1 MAALER
7 TGASG
12 VSDSFHTIVIGAG
25 SGGLTVAVGLA
36 NLGKPV
42 AVIEALHVGGDCT
55 NVGCVPSKTLIHQAE
70 KRGVNDPNGALAEVR
85 RKRDALREKE
95 THEFGAVKHL
105 SLIFGRARLT
115 GPKQVVVTLPDGGER
130 TLSAEKIVIATGAR
144 PRKLA
149 ISGLPAERA
158 LTNESVFELPAAPR
172 HLAVVGG
179 GVIGVELAFAFRKL
193 GSQVSVVDMAP
204 RLLTRHLPEAAQAV
218 EASLRAKGVNL
229 HFGVGVHSYDEAT
242 QTLRIER
249 QGAVT
254 ALEGVDYALVAVG
267 RERNVEGL
275 GLETTGVTFAAR
287 EGIATDS
294 YGRTNVPGIYA
305 IGDVTATSA
314 FTHSA
319 NAQGRRVVQ
328 RIAFPWLPARAPEPF
343 YPSATFSD
351 PEVATAGMSQQ
362 QLAARYRPELV
373 KRIRVDLVTQ
383 TDRGYTDDVQQGAI
397 IVDAVRL
404 TGKILSVTIVGPRA
418 SEMISLFTLAIQE
431 GISLYKLYRVVYPYP
446 TFSSGIQKVA
456 DAFLRETLTGLRGEL
471 AIFLRYR
478 WARPQVVPSGRPAS
492 QTAAPQR

>member
-1 MAALER
+1 
-7 TGASG
+7 

-70 KRGVNDPNGALAEVR
+70 ERGVSDPDGALAEVR

-95 THEFGAVKHL
+95 THEFGEMKNL
-105 SLIFGRARLT
+105 SLIFGRARLA
-115 GPKQVVVTLPDGGER
+115 GPKQVVVALPEGGER
-130 TLSAEKIVIATGAR
+130 TLRAENVVIATGAR
-144 PRKLA
+144 PRKLS

-193 GSQVSVVDMAP
+193 GSQVSLVDMSP
-204 RLLTRHLPEAAQAV
+204 RVLTRHLPEAAAAV
-218 EASLRAKGVNL
+218 EASLRARGVAL
-229 HFGVGVHSYDEAT
+229 HFGVSVHSYDEAS
-242 QTLRIER
+242 QTLRVER
-249 QGAVT
+249 AGQIT
-254 ALEGVDYALVAVG
+254 ALEGVDYVLIAVG

-275 GLETTGVTFAAR
+275 ALERAGVQFSPR
-287 EGIATDS
+287 EGVATDS
-294 YGRTNVPGIYA
+294 YGCTNVPGVYA

-362 QLAARYRPELV
+362 QSAERYHPKLV

-383 TDRGYTDDVQQGAI
+383 TDRGYTDDLQQGAI

-446 TFSSGIQKVA
+446 TFSSGVQKVA

-471 AIFLRYR
+471 LAFLRYR
-478 WARPQVVPSGRPAS
+478 WSRPAPVAPPARPTPSRS
-492 QTAAPQR
+492 

>member
-1 MAALER
+1 M
-7 TGASG
+7 G
-12 VSDSFHTIVIGAG
+12 DSFHTIVIGAG

-42 AVIEALHVGGDCT
+42 AVVEALHVGGDCT

-70 KRGVNDPNGALAEVR
+70 ERGARDPSGALADVR

-95 THEFGAVKHL
+95 THEFGAVPNL
-105 SLIFGRARLT
+105 SLIFGRARLA
-115 GPKQVVVTLPDGGER
+115 GSQQVVVALPAGDQR
-130 TLSAEKIVIATGAR
+130 TLSAKQIVIATGAR
-144 PRKLA
+144 PRTIA
-149 ISGLPAERA
+149 IPGLPAERT

-172 HLAVVGG
+172 HLAIVGG

-193 GSQVSVVDMAP
+193 GSQVSLVDMAP
-204 RLLTRHLPEAAQAV
+204 RVLTRHLPAAAQSV
-218 EASLRAKGVNL
+218 EASLRAKGVAL
-229 HFGVGVHSYDEAT
+229 HFGVSVHSYDAPL
-242 QTLRIER
+242 QMLWVER
-249 QGAVT
+249 AGQLV
-254 ALEGVDYALVAVG
+254 ALEGVDYVLVAVG
-267 RERNVEGL
+267 RVRNLEGL
-275 GLETTGVTFAAR
+275 GLEAAGVRFSPRA
-287 EGIATDS
+287 GIEADS

-328 RIAFPWLPARAPEPF
+328 RIAFPWLPARAPEPD

-362 QLAARYRPELV
+362 QIAERYRPELI
-373 KRIRVDLVTQ
+373 KRIEVSLVTQ
-383 TDRGYTDDVQQGAI
+383 TDRGYTDDLQQGAI

-404 TGKILSVTIVGPRA
+404 TGQILSVTIVGPRA

-431 GISLYKLYRVVYPYP
+431 RISLYKLYRIVYPYP

-471 AIFLRYR
+471 FTYLRYR
-478 WARPQVVPSGRPAS
+478 WAHPR
-492 QTAAPQR
+492 AAGSAGQPDGSRG

>member
-1 MAALER
+1 
-7 TGASG
+7 

-70 KRGVNDPNGALAEVR
+70 ERGASDPDGALAEVR
-85 RKRDALREKE
+85 RKRDALRAKE
-95 THEFGAVKHL
+95 THEFGEIKNL
-105 SLIFGRARLT
+105 SLIFGRARLA
-115 GPKQVVVTLPDGGER
+115 GPRQVVVALPAGGER
-130 TLSAEKIVIATGAR
+130 ALSAKNIVIATGAR
-144 PRKLA
+144 PRTIA
-149 ISGLPAERA
+149 IPGLPAERM

-179 GVIGVELAFAFRKL
+179 GVIGMELAFAFRKL
-193 GSQVSVVDMAP
+193 GSQVSVITTAP
-204 RLLTRHLPEAAQAV
+204 RVMDKFLPEVSAALD
-218 EASLRAKGVNL
+218 ASLHARGVA
-229 HFGVGVHSYDEAT
+229 VYRSAQTHSYDEAG
-242 QTLRIER
+242 QTLRVER
-249 QGAVT
+249 AGQLT
-254 ALEGVDYALVAVG
+254 ALEGVDYVLVAVG
-267 RERNVEGL
+267 RQRNLEGL
-275 GLETTGVTFAAR
+275 GLERAGVTVSPSA
-287 EGIATDS
+287 GIATDS

-305 IGDVTATSA
+305 IGDVTGTSA

-328 RIAFPWLPARAPEPF
+328 RIALPWLPARAPEPF

-351 PEVATAGMSQQ
+351 PEVATAGMRQGQ
-362 QLAARYRPELV
+362 IAERFHPRLV

-383 TDRGYTDDVQQGAI
+383 TDRGYTDDLQQGAI

-418 SEMISLFTLAIQE
+418 SELISLFTLAIQE

-471 AIFLRYR
+471 IAFLRYR
-478 WARPQVVPSGRPAS
+478 WARPAS
-492 QTAAPQR
+492 ATPAPQPAPSRG

>member
-1 MAALER
+1 
-7 TGASG
+7 
-12 VSDSFHTIVIGAG
+12 VIGAG

-36 NLGKPV
+36 NLGRSV

-55 NVGCVPSKTLIHQAE
+55 NVGCVPSKTLIHQADE
-70 KRGVNDPNGALAEVR
+70 RGTNDPNGALSEVR

-95 THEFGAVKHL
+95 THEFGEVKNL
-105 SLIFGRARLT
+105 SLIFGRARLA
-115 GPKQVVVTLPDGGER
+115 GPKQVVVTLPEVGER
-130 TLSAEKIVIATGAR
+130 TLRAENVVIATGAR
-144 PRKLA
+144 PRKIA
-149 ISGLPAERA
+149 VAGLPAERA

-179 GVIGVELAFAFRKL
+179 GVIGVELAFAFCKL
-193 GSQVSVVDMAP
+193 GSRVSLVDLAP
-204 RLLTRHLPEAAQAV
+204 RVLTRHLPESSAAV
-218 EASLRAKGVNL
+218 EASLQAKGVAL
-229 HFGVGVHSYDEAT
+229 HFGVSVHSYDEASE
-242 QTLRIER
+242 TLRVER
-249 QGAVT
+249 AGQIV
-254 ALEGVDYALVAVG
+254 ALEGVDYVLIAVG

-275 GLETTGVTFAAR
+275 GLESAGVQFSPH

-294 YGRTNVPGIYA
+294 YGRTNVPGVFA

-351 PEVATAGMSQQ
+351 PEVATTGMSQGQ
-362 QLAARYRPELV
+362 IAERYHPKLI

-397 IVDAVRL
+397 IVDAVLL

-446 TFSSGIQKVA
+446 TFSSGVQKVA

-471 AIFLRYR
+471 LAFLRYR
-478 WARPQVVPSGRPAS
+478 WAQPAPATPVTRPTPSRS
-492 QTAAPQR
+492 